1 MDRTGDVFILSRRSW
16 QNEMIKHVLALR
28 QEEVR
33 WALRRSSGHEDH
45 DEEAEEAVILDKNS
59 RSRIE
64 KTLFDEYLKEADT
77 KVLSRDVKRR
87 AEELYLERKRLGQRA
102 SVRDLYDR
110 SMKSYWRN
118 CQFYR
123 YGGEIWLST
132 LIATGRVHRISVDIV
147 NEIFA
152 ERIRSQAGREPVDD
166 QRKVP
171 PSTVA
176 RASPRGQVK
185 GAQHQKTLANQ
196 LRDAARHADKR
207 RKWHWD
213 EWWRQHNKKGFI
225 STRRH
230 WQYHDDQAKLD
241 QEADRLWAEAMS
253 ESFKAGVSFKGRDG
267 NLVHPRPPQLGTLEH
282 SLQILRERIQLGEV
296 KWPPRP

>member
-1 MDRTGDVFILSRRSW
+1 MDRKGDVFIVSRRMW

-102 SVRDLYDR
+102 SVCDLYDR

-152 ERIRSQAGREPVDD
+152 ERIRNQAGREP
-166 QRKVP
+166 QRKAP

-185 GAQHQKTLANQ
+185 GVQHQKAYAHQ
-196 LRDAARHADKR
+196 LREAARHADKK
-207 RKWHWD
+207 RKWHEE
-213 EWWRQHNKKGFI
+213 EWWRQHNQGSI
-225 STRRH
+225 SAHRH
-230 WQYHDDQAKLD
+230 WQYRDEGAKL
-241 QEADRLWAEAMS
+241 E
-253 ESFKAGVSFKGRDG
+253 
-267 NLVHPRPPQLGTLEH
+267 
-282 SLQILRERIQLGEV
+282 
-296 KWPPRP
+296 

>member
-1 MDRTGDVFILSRRSW
+1 MDRKGDVFIVSRRMW

-102 SVRDLYDR
+102 SVCDLYDR

-132 LIATGRVHRISVDIV
+132 LIATGRVPVLPLGPDAHEELDIV
-147 NEIFA
+147 
-152 ERIRSQAGREPVDD
+152 
-166 QRKVP
+166 
-171 PSTVA
+171 
-176 RASPRGQVK
+176 K
-185 GAQHQKTLANQ
+185 G
-196 LRDAARHADKR
+196 
-207 RKWHWD
+207 
-213 EWWRQHNKKGFI
+213 
-225 STRRH
+225 
-230 WQYHDDQAKLD
+230 
-241 QEADRLWAEAMS
+241 
-253 ESFKAGVSFKGRDG
+253 
-267 NLVHPRPPQLGTLEH
+267 P
-282 SLQILRERIQLGEV
+282 
-296 KWPPRP
+296 